1 MKTRDHALLALAA
14 FILAVAFAM
23 VPNTAMASETDAA
36 PADPH
41 EIDILALNPENE

>member
-1 MKTRDHALLALAA
+1 MKTRDHALLVLAA
-14 FILAVAFAM
+14 FILAVAFAI
-23 VPNTAMASETDAA
+23 VPDTVTASETDAA

>member
-14 FILAVAFAM
+14 FILAAAFAI
-23 VPNTAMASETDAA
+23 VPNTAMASETGAA

>member
-1 MKTRDHALLALAA
+1 MQ
-14 FILAVAFAM
+14 
-23 VPNTAMASETDAA
+23 ASETDAA

>member
-1 MKTRDHALLALAA
+1 MRTRDRVLLVAA
-14 FILAVAFAM
+14 FILAAAFAI
-23 VPNTAMASETDAA
+23 VPNTATASETNAA

>member
-14 FILAVAFAM
+14 FILAVALAILQ
-23 VPNTAMASETDAA
+23 NIATASQTDAA